1 MVKKSAV
8 TEKQFLNFKSKEITY
23 YPDTENGYFKQNKIR
38 EFYNKVKSTLPEGS
52 KVIVRGMNIVRGT
65 TLKGYNDDFMTDEQ
79 FEEYARGKVKDVEK
93 FNVFKNF
100 TVTVLEPSTEPS
112 LFPQHKSKRGKK

>member
-8 TEKQFLNFKSKEITY
+8 TEKRFLNFKSKEMTY
-23 YPDTENGYFKQNKIR
+23 YPDTKNGYFKQNKIR

-79 FEEYARGKVKDVEK
+79 FEEYARGKVKNVEK
-93 FNVFKNF
+93 FNVFKSF
-100 TVTVLEPSTEPS
+100 TITVLEPSTEPS
-112 LFPQHKSKRGKK
+112 LFSQHKKNKK

>member
-23 YPDTENGYFKQNKIR
+23 YPDASNGYFKQNKIR

-79 FEEYARGKVKDVEK
+79 FEEYARGKVKNVAK

-100 TVTVLEPSTEPS
+100 TITVLEPSTEPS
-112 LFPQHKSKRGKK
+112 LFSQHKKNKK